1 MVGGLGAIQRLFNY
15 VRIRFMNLNIVTV
28 SGGFP
33 HGQNALF
40 INGFWRYRAITKTE
54 VIGFKRMASADAGG
68 VQIWFDSPEQ
78 VSVFVNLGA
87 KGD

>member
-1 MVGGLGAIQRLFNY
+1 
-15 VRIRFMNLNIVTV
+15 MNLDIVTV

-33 HGQNALF
+33 HGQDALF

-54 VIGFKRMASADAGG
+54 VIGFKGVAATDAGG
-68 VQIWFDSPEQ
+68 VQIWFDAPEQ
-78 VSVFVNLGA
+78 VAVFVHLGA

>member
-1 MVGGLGAIQRLFNY
+1 MDPD
-15 VRIRFMNLNIVTV
+15 IVTV

-33 HGQNALF
+33 HGQDALF

-54 VIGFKRMASADAGG
+54 VIGFKGVAASDAGG
-68 VQIWFDSPEQ
+68 VQIGFDSPEQ
-78 VSVFVNLGA
+78 VPVFVHLGA